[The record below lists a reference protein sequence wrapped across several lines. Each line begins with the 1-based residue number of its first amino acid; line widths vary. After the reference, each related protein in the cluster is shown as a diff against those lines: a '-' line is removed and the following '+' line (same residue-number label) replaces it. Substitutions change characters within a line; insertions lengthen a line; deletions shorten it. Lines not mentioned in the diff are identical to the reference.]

1 MGKKILIYI
10 AGIITGVILTF
21 VFAYAITNNN
31 DKSDDIKYFKNEI
44 SYEDKSSTSFKVF
57 QVLDNYALA
66 NEKSEYNMYLGKIV
80 LLISNDISFYSDQ
93 IIKVDNPKQIGTYSY
108 ESQRGMQLTVPV
120 IDISK

>member
-21 VFAYAITNNN
+21 VFAYAITNNK
-31 DKSDDIKYFKNEI
+31 DKSDGIKYFKNEI

-66 NEKSEYNMYLGKIV
+66 NEKSGYMYLGKTV

-108 ESQRGMQLTVPV
+108 ENQGGMQLTVPV